1 MMNYQIIFNI
11 LGGLGLFIY
20 GIYLLSDSLQKLSLG
35 LLKTIIEKVTINRV
49 TSMLVGA
56 GFTSI
61 IQSSS
66 ATTVLLIGFIN
77 AGLISL
83 AAALPF
89 VFGANIGTTMT
100 AQLIAF
106 KLTDSALVF
115 VFLGSLVFFFARKTK
130 HKNKGLVILG
140 FGMLFLG
147 LNIMTEAV
155 KPLAGNEDIM
165 NVFMQFGKNPVLGI
179 LVGAIVTMVL
189 QSSSVSIGMVIAL
202 ASAGLLDLD
211 ASIYLVMG
219 DNIGT
224 CITGLIASTGGKL
237 ASRRL
242 AAGHAMFNIIGTVLA
257 LAMLPLYY
265 QLITLLSGDIS
276 RQIANFHTLFNVVNV
291 ILLLPFVTLFLKALN
306 KIIPG
311 EDYEKKETKY
321 LDKNLLATPELA
333 LKAVIRQLTV
343 MLAIDQEM
351 LEKARQCV
359 LHYNHKLKNEIA
371 IDEQSVDEMQRDI
384 TAYLVEITK
393 GEISDE
399 KRKIIPA
406 LIHSV
411 NDLERVGDYC
421 QDISRLAQ
429 RLYEDNLTFSPTAQ
443 TELARLFDKTQTLM
457 NYTRKAMSNDDHE
470 AAGITLVIEKEID
483 TLAVQFRMN
492 HIKRLEE
499 GVCVNDSGL
508 VFSDILTYVGR
519 MNDHL
524 CNITKGILHIG
535 KR

>member
-1 MMNYQIIFNI
+1 MNHSIVFGI
-11 LGGLGLFIY
+11 LGGLGIFIY

-35 LLKTIIEKVTINRV
+35 LLKTVLTKITINRI

-56 GFTSI
+56 GFTSL

-66 ATTVLLIGFIN
+66 ATSVLLIGFIN

-83 AAALPF
+83 AAALP
-89 VFGANIGTTMT
+89 VIFGANIGTTVT

-106 KLTDSALVF
+106 KLTDSALLF
-115 VFLGSLVFFFARKTK
+115 VFAGSLIFFFARKTK
-130 HKNKGLVILG
+130 HKNKGLAILG
-140 FGMLFLG
+140 FGMLFTG

-155 KPLAGNEDIM
+155 KPLTGNEDIV
-165 NVFMQFGKNPVLGI
+165 NLFLQFGKYPLLGI
-179 LVGAIVTMVL
+179 VTGLIMTMIL
-189 QSSSVSIGMVIAL
+189 QSSSTSIGMVIAL
-202 ASAGLLDLD
+202 ASADLLDLN
-211 ASIYLVMG
+211 ASVYLILG

-224 CITGLIASTGGKL
+224 CITAVIASIGGKL

-242 AAGHAMFNIIGTVLA
+242 AAGHAMFNILGTVVA
-257 LAMLPLYY
+257 LAMLPLSFK
-265 QLITLLSGDIS
+265 LIAMLSGDIS
-276 RQIANFHTLFNVVNV
+276 RQIANFHSLFNIVNV
-291 ILLLPFVTLFLKALN
+291 ILFLPFVSLFLKALN
-306 KIIPG
+306 KLIPG

-321 LDKNLLATPELA
+321 LDENLLATPELA
-333 LKAVIRQLTV
+333 IRAVIRQLSV
-343 MLAIDQEM
+343 MLAINLEM
-351 LEKARQCV
+351 LEKARLCII
-359 LHYNHKLKNEIA
+359 HYNHKLKNEIS

-393 GEISDE
+393 GELSDE
-399 KRKIIPA
+399 KRKTVPA

-421 QDISRLAQ
+421 QDISKLAQ
-429 RLYEDNLTFSPTAQ
+429 RLYEDNLAFSQTAQ
-443 TELARLFDKTQTLM
+443 FELTRLFDKTLTLM
-457 NYTRKAMSNDDHE
+457 HFTQKALSNDDHN
-470 AAGITLVIEKEID
+470 AASITLVIEKEID
-483 TLAVQFRMN
+483 ELAVQYRLN
-492 HIKRLEE
+492 HIERLEQ

-508 VFSDILTYVGR
+508 VFSDILIYISR

>member
-1 MMNYQIIFNI
+1 MGPQILFSI

-35 LLKTIIEKVTINRV
+35 LLKTLIEKITTNRV

-56 GFTSI
+56 GFTSL

-83 AAALPF
+83 AAALPV
-89 VFGANIGTTMT
+89 VFGANIGTTVT

-115 VFLGSLVFFFARKTK
+115 VFIGSVIFFFARKTK
-130 HKNKGLVILG
+130 HKNKGRAILG

-155 KPLAGNEDIM
+155 KPLAGNQDIV
-165 NVFMQFGKNPVLGI
+165 NLFLQFGKYPVLGI
-179 LVGAIVTMVL
+179 LAGVVVTVLL
-189 QSSSVSIGMVIAL
+189 QSSSTSIGMVIAL
-202 ASAGLLDLD
+202 ASAGLLDLN
-211 ASIYLVMG
+211 ASIYLIMG

-224 CITGLIASTGGKL
+224 CITALLASMGGKL

-242 AAGHAMFNIIGTVLA
+242 AAGHAMFNIVGTTVA
-257 LAMLPLYY
+257 LVMLPLYLH
-265 QLITLLSGDIS
+265 LIVWLSGDIS
-276 RQIANFHTLFNVVNV
+276 RQIANFHTLFNVINV
-291 ILLLPFVTLFLKALN
+291 ILLLPFVTFFLKALN

-333 LKAVIRQLTV
+333 LKAVIRQLSV
-343 MLAIDQEM
+343 MLAIGQEM
-351 LEKARQCV
+351 HEKARQCMIQ
-359 LHYNHKLKNEIA
+359 YNHKLKNEIA
-371 IDEQSVDEMQRDI
+371 VDEHSVDEMQRDI
-384 TAYLVEITK
+384 TGYLVEITK

-399 KRKIIPA
+399 KRRIIPA

-429 RLYEDNLTFSPTAQ
+429 RLYEDNLAFSEPAQ
-443 TELARLFDKTQTLM
+443 AELMRLFDKTQTLM
-457 NYTRKAMSNDDHE
+457 KFTQKAITSDDHE
-470 AAGITLVIEKEID
+470 AAGVTLAIEKEID
-483 TLAVQFRMN
+483 ELVFQFKMN
-492 HIKRLEE
+492 HIKRLGE

-508 VFSDILTYVGR
+508 VFSDILTYISR

>member
-1 MMNYQIIFNI
+1 MDPQIIFSI

-35 LLKTIIEKVTINRV
+35 LLKTIISKITKNRV

-56 GFTSI
+56 GFTAM

-66 ATTVLLIGFIN
+66 ATSVLLIGFIN
-77 AGLISL
+77 AGLITL
-83 AAALPF
+83 AAALPV
-89 VFGANIGTTMT
+89 VFGANIGTTVT

-106 KLTDSALVF
+106 KLTNSALFF
-115 VFLGSLVFFFARKTK
+115 VFAGTVIFFFAKKTK
-130 HKNKGLVILG
+130 HKNKGRAILG

-155 KPLAGNEDIM
+155 KPLAGNQDIV
-165 NVFMQFGKNPVLGI
+165 NLFMHFGKYPVLGI
-179 LVGAIVTMVL
+179 LTGVLVTVLL
-189 QSSSVSIGMVIAL
+189 QSSSTSIGMVIAL
-202 ASAGLLDLD
+202 ASAGLLDLN
-211 ASIYLVMG
+211 ASIYLIMG

-224 CITGLIASTGGKL
+224 CITAVIASFGGKI

-242 AAGHAMFNIIGTVLA
+242 AAGHAMFNIVGTAVA
-257 LAMLPLYY
+257 LAMLPLYFH
-265 QLITLLSGDIS
+265 LVVWLSGDIS
-276 RQIANFHTLFNVVNV
+276 RQIANFHTLFNVINV

-306 KIIPG
+306 KLIPG

-333 LKAVIRQLTV
+333 LKAVARQLSV

-351 LEKARQCV
+351 MEKARQCV
-359 LHYNHKLKNEIA
+359 IQYNHKFKNEIA

-393 GEISDE
+393 GDISDE
-399 KRKIIPA
+399 KRRVVPA

-421 QDISRLAQ
+421 QDIAKLAQ
-429 RLYEDNLTFSPTAQ
+429 RLYEDNLSFSSNAQ
-443 TELARLFDKTQTLM
+443 SELMRLFDKTQALM
-457 NYTRKAMSNDDHE
+457 NFTRKAMSDDDHN
-470 AAGITLVIEKEID
+470 AAGVTLTIEKEID
-483 TLAVQFRMN
+483 ELVFQFKMN

-499 GVCVNDSGL
+499 GVCLNDSGL
-508 VFSDILTYVGR
+508 VFSDILTYIGR

>member
-1 MMNYQIIFNI
+1 MDPKIIFSI

-20 GIYLLSDSLQKLSLG
+20 GIYLLSDSLKKLSLG
-35 LLKTIIEKVTINRV
+35 LLKTLIEKITTNRV

-56 GFTSI
+56 GFTAL

-77 AGLISL
+77 AGLITL
-83 AAALPF
+83 AAALPV
-89 VFGANIGTTMT
+89 VFGANIGTTIT

-106 KLTDSALVF
+106 KLTNAALVF
-115 VFLGSLVFFFARKTK
+115 IFVGSLVFFFAKKTK
-130 HKNKGLVILG
+130 HKNKGRAILG
-140 FGMLFLG
+140 FGLLFLG

-155 KPLAGNEDIM
+155 KPLAGNEDLL
-165 NVFMQFGKNPVLGI
+165 NLFLQFGKYPVLGI
-179 LVGAIVTMVL
+179 VTGAVVTMLL
-189 QSSSVSIGMVIAL
+189 QSSSTSIGMVIAL
-202 ASAGLLDLD
+202 ASAGLLDLN
-211 ASIYLVMG
+211 ASIYLIMG

-224 CITGLIASTGGKL
+224 CITAVIASFGGKL

-242 AAGHAMFNIIGTVLA
+242 AAGHAMFNVLGTVVA
-257 LAMLPLYY
+257 LAMLPLYFK
-265 QLITLLSGDIS
+265 LITMLPGDIA

-291 ILLLPFVTLFLKALN
+291 IVFLPFVTLFLKALN
-306 KIIPG
+306 RLIPG

-333 LKAVIRQLTV
+333 IRAVIRQLSV
-343 MLAIDQEM
+343 MLALDREM
-351 LEKARQCV
+351 LEKARRCV
-359 LHYNHKLKNEIA
+359 IEYNHKLKNEIA

-384 TAYLVEITK
+384 TGYLVEITK
-393 GEISDE
+393 GEIADE
-399 KRKIIPA
+399 KRRTIPA

-421 QDISRLAQ
+421 QDIATLAQ
-429 RLYEDNLTFSPTAQ
+429 RLYEDNLTFSTVAQ
-443 TELARLFDKTQTLM
+443 RELDRLFDKTQALM
-457 NYTRKAMSNDDHE
+457 NFTQKALNSDDHD
-470 AAGITLVIEKEID
+470 AAGVTLVIEKEID
-483 TLAVQFRMN
+483 ELAAQFRLN
-492 HIKRLEE
+492 HIKRLGE
-499 GVCVNDSGL
+499 GVCVNESGL

>member
-1 MMNYQIIFNI
+1 MESQIVFGI

-35 LLKTIIEKVTINRV
+35 LLKTIISKITTNRIS
-49 TSMLVGA
+49 SMLVGA
-56 GFTSI
+56 GFTAM

-83 AAALPF
+83 AAALPV
-89 VFGANIGTTMT
+89 VFGANIGTTIT

-106 KLTDSALVF
+106 KLTNAALVF
-115 VFLGSLVFFFARKTK
+115 IFVGAVIFFFAKKTK
-130 HKNKGLVILG
+130 HKHKGRAILG

-155 KPLAGNEDIM
+155 KPLAGNQDIL
-165 NVFMQFGKNPVLGI
+165 NLFMQFGKHPVLGI
-179 LVGAIVTMVL
+179 IAGVVVTMVL

-202 ASAGLLDLD
+202 ASAGLLDLS
-211 ASIYLVMG
+211 ACIYLIMG

-224 CITGLIASTGGKL
+224 CITGVIASFGGKL

-242 AAGHAMFNIIGTVLA
+242 AAGHAMFNIIGTAVA
-257 LAMLPLYY
+257 LAMLPLYLK
-265 QLITLLSGDIS
+265 LITLVSGDIS
-276 RQIANFHTLFNVVNV
+276 RQIANFHTLFNVINV

-333 LKAVIRQLTV
+333 LKAVTRQLSV

-359 LHYNHKLKNEIA
+359 LQYNHKLKNEIA
-371 IDEQSVDEMQRDI
+371 VDEQSVDEMQRDI

-393 GEISDE
+393 GEIPDE

-406 LIHSV
+406 MIHSV

-421 QDISRLAQ
+421 QDIAKLAQ
-429 RLYEDNLTFSPTAQ
+429 RLYEDNLTFSSNAQ
-443 TELARLFDKTQTLM
+443 AELARLFDKTQTLM
-457 NYTRKAMSNDDHE
+457 NFTRKALSNDDHE
-470 AAGITLVIEKEID
+470 AAGITLVIDKEID
-483 TLAVQFRMN
+483 ELAFQFRMN

-508 VFSDILTYVGR
+508 VFSDILTYVSR